1 MPIKGGFRVTK
12 VEDKFSHGAAD
23 ERKSSYGLEPDLLN
37 GTSNGHASAPEMVLM
52 DLDPPPVPLLPAN
65 GSAPVFLNGD
75 GKAKTSS
82 SPIPPVI
89 SRPSISEIISPSSKS
104 RAPMVNHHG
113 GSSLLRHQPSSLS
126 EGEASEQRPF
136 MVTVEEDTHKDPFY
150 LFQDDLE
157 EGMKV
162 GTFLNQQFGRK
173 ESVPP
178 SAVLSAKQKAQKQ
191 AGKMGTLM
199 GVFLP
204 CIQNIFGILMFIRL
218 PWVIGTAGALEGF
231 FIVVL
236 AASTSLLC
244 AFSMSAIATNGVV
257 PHGGSYFMISR
268 SLGPELGGA
277 VGFMFCIGQSIA
289 VGMYVIGAVEICVT
303 YMIPQMMIV
312 EKTNC
317 YRLYG
322 TLVILVLGAIV
333 LVGMRLVN
341 KFAIF
346 FLVCVLVSVAAVLAG
361 VLANIAGNQDLKLCI
376 LGNRLLG
383 KPYGSPCVK
392 NVSSP
397 IWEVFCTNST
407 LDSCTPY
414 FQHENLR
421 EELAIPGMAN
431 RQTFYNNSFAHYAVA
446 RQYISEDF
454 EKIYATPETPLYATT
469 GYIICD
475 VTGSFTVLLSI
486 FFPAVTGIM
495 AGSNRSG
502 DLRNAQRS
510 IPIGTI
516 SAVCFTTTVYTLLV
530 FFYAGSVNSLLLRD
544 KFGKSIGGGLIAAQ
558 ISWPHPLVV
567 LTGAMM
573 ATIGAAMQS
582 MIVLAEVT
590 VLIGSIDLIAPI
602 LSQFTLICYLCVNLA
617 CALQSLIKH
626 PNWRPRFRFYHW
638 ALSLCGACLALA
650 IMFISSWY
658 YACIAIVFA
667 SLVYKYIDYRGAEKE
682 WGHGWDGLALSA
694 SRYSLLRL
702 EGQPIHT
709 KNWRPQLL
717 VFCRLDEDMKPIHP
731 EIFALANQL
740 KAGRGLCVF
749 ASILEGQF
757 IKCAAEVQLARNS
770 LHKYMEAENV
780 KGFAE
785 VLVANEAVTG
795 MNHLIQTA
803 GIGAL
808 KHNTVIMI
816 WPKNWR
822 QNTEYKNWRVFLELE
837 DNTIQIKKDLQSFL
851 YGLRINAEAHVQLIV
866 DQAHRKELPSGTARK
881 TTVRINQSPPVVPP
895 SVFRGRGGDGGV
907 GESDDELVNN
917 EIREPSSLDGTAA
930 RMNRPLTSPRVATLQ
945 ATTLITSPHCPM
957 WGMKKRKWKLK
968 RKVLIVF
975 IDMEF
980 VEVLTDGLTRVL
992 MVRGAGREVVTIY
1005 S

>member
-1 MPIKGGFRVTK
+1 
-12 VEDKFSHGAAD
+12 
-23 ERKSSYGLEPDLLN
+23 
-37 GTSNGHASAPEMVLM
+37 
-52 DLDPPPVPLLPAN
+52 
-65 GSAPVFLNGD
+65 
-75 GKAKTSS
+75 
-82 SPIPPVI
+82 
-89 SRPSISEIISPSSKS
+89 
-104 RAPMVNHHG
+104 
-113 GSSLLRHQPSSLS
+113 
-126 EGEASEQRPF
+126 
-136 MVTVEEDTHKDPFY
+136 
-150 LFQDDLE
+150 
-157 EGMKV
+157 
-162 GTFLNQQFGRK
+162 
-173 ESVPP
+173 
-178 SAVLSAKQKAQKQ
+178 
-191 AGKMGTLM
+191 
-199 GVFLP
+199 
-204 CIQNIFGILMFIRL
+204 
-218 PWVIGTAGALEGF
+218 
-231 FIVVL
+231 
-236 AASTSLLC
+236 
-244 AFSMSAIATNGVV
+244 
-257 PHGGSYFMISR
+257 
-268 SLGPELGGA
+268 
-277 VGFMFCIGQSIA
+277 
-289 VGMYVIGAVEICVT
+289 
-303 YMIPQMMIV
+303 
-312 EKTNC
+312 
-317 YRLYG
+317 
-322 TLVILVLGAIV
+322 
-333 LVGMRLVN
+333 
-341 KFAIF
+341 
-346 FLVCVLVSVAAVLAG
+346 
-361 VLANIAGNQDLKLCI
+361 
-376 LGNRLLG
+376 
-383 KPYGSPCVK
+383 
-392 NVSSP
+392 
-397 IWEVFCTNST
+397 
-407 LDSCTPY
+407 
-414 FQHENLR
+414 
-421 EELAIPGMAN
+421 
-431 RQTFYNNSFAHYAVA
+431 
-446 RQYISEDF
+446 
-454 EKIYATPETPLYATT
+454 
-469 GYIICD
+469 
-475 VTGSFTVLLSI
+475 
-486 FFPAVTGIM
+486 
-495 AGSNRSG
+495 
-502 DLRNAQRS
+502 
-510 IPIGTI
+510 
-516 SAVCFTTTVYTLLV
+516 
-530 FFYAGSVNSLLLRD
+530 
-544 KFGKSIGGGLIAAQ
+544 
-558 ISWPHPLVV
+558 
-567 LTGAMM
+567 MM

-582 MIVLAEVT
+582 MIGAPRLLVAIAKDGVLDFLTIFSVVSPMGEPRRALLAVLVLAEVT

-694 SRYSLLRL
+694 ARYSLLRL

-822 QNTEYKNWRVFLELE
+822 QNTEYKNWRVFLDSLRTCHSAHHALLVPKNIGSFPRSDEKMHGTVDVWWIVHDGGLLMLLPFLLLKTKTWKHCKMRLFTIAQLE

-851 YGLRINAEAHVQLIV
+851 YGLRINAEAHVIEMGSEDISAYTYERTLVMEQRQKILKAMNLNRHGSVKKNVQLIV

-881 TTVRINQSPPVVPP
+881 TTVRINQSHTVVPP
-895 SVFRGRGGDGGV
+895 SVFRVGGGDGGV

-930 RMNRPLTSPRVATLQ
+930 PNESSVNLSKGGDASGNHINHVTSLPDVGNEEKEMEVETQENGDIHCRFTSRMQLNSESERCIGERYGGSKPTDSNVRRMHTAVT
-945 ATTLITSPHCPM
+945 M
-957 WGMKKRKWKLK
+957 NKKIKENSSEAQLVILNLPKPPKSFREQSEMNY
-968 RKVLIVF
+968 
-975 IDMEF
+975 MEF